1 MHNPAA
7 VAVYGANHHY
17 KALYSM
23 LFHVAV
29 KCTQI
34 TFAHTKNP
42 NYSKNTTKKPLNQQH
57 PLKVRCKQRE
67 MEIQDY
73 GGVQVTYEP
82 EKDLSAD

>member
-42 NYSKNTTKKPLNQQH
+42 NYSKNTTKLNQH
-57 PLKVRCKQRE
+57 PFTIRCKQT
-67 MEIQDY
+67 

-82 EKDLSAD
+82 EKNLIAD